1 MDEQQDQLAFIGFGE
16 AARAFATDWTG
27 KRSGAMAAYD
37 IKMDET
43 STRSAMLAACDALG
57 VEPAE
62 GPDGAM
68 RRAAAV
74 FCLVTADQAL
84 EAARAAA
91 PHLRSGTLWLDGN
104 SCAPQ
109 TKTAAAEV
117 IGAAGGI
124 YVDMAIM
131 APVHPLRTRVPL
143 LLSGPDLASA
153 LEWLERLGMSA
164 RTVGDRVGEASA
176 IKMIRSVMIKGFEA
190 LCAECF
196 LAARRAGV
204 EAAVLASLQASDPE
218 VDWQRRGAYNLE
230 RMMMHGARRAAEM
243 REVTATVA
251 NFGLPAAMSAAT
263 ADWQD
268 RVAALGLEPGPP
280 DLVARADAILGRL

>member
-16 AARAFATDWTG
+16 AARAFATDWAAA
-27 KRSGAMAAYD
+27 RSHAMAAYD
-37 IKMDET
+37 IKMDEA
-43 STRSAMLAACDALG
+43 STRSSMRAACEALG
-57 VEPAE
+57 VEPAD
-62 GPDGAM
+62 GPDGPL
-68 RRAAAV
+68 RRAGAV

-91 PHLRSGTLWLDGN
+91 PHLRPGTLWLDGN

-117 IGAAGGI
+117 IRAAGGV

-131 APVHPLRTRVPL
+131 APVHPLRSRVPL
-143 LLSGPDLASA
+143 LLSGPDLTLPMGL
-153 LEWLERLGMSA
+153 LEGLGMNA
-164 RTVGDRVGEASA
+164 RTAGDRVGEASA

-204 EAAVLASLQASDPE
+204 EEAVLASLQASDPQI
-218 VDWQRRGAYNLE
+218 DWQRRGAYNLE
-230 RMMMHGARRAAEM
+230 RMMVHGARRAAEM
-243 REVTATVA
+243 REVAATVA
-251 NFGLPAAMSAAT
+251 NFDLPSGMSAAA
-263 ADWQD
+263 ADWQA

-280 DLVARADAILGRL
+280 DLVARADTILSRL